1 MDVRGKLMDGF
12 LARYYIGARIVAWIA
27 ICGVV
32 ILSVVPA
39 NDRPTFTEWWLD
51 ERIEHLVEHFSAFAL
66 VAAAFTIG
74 YYRLSLHQLLLLAL
88 FFAAGIE
95 LLQIPLPT
103 RHARVGDFIVD
114 FAALCITIVVIRL
127 MTGPSIEQRA

>member
-1 MDVRGKLMDGF
+1 MDGF
-12 LARYYIGARIVAWIA
+12 LARYYIVARIVAWIA

-32 ILSVVPA
+32 ILTVVPA

-88 FFAAGIE
+88 LFSAGLE

-103 RHARVGDFIVD
+103 RHARVSDFIVD
-114 FAALCITIVVIRL
+114 FAALCVTIVIVRL
-127 MTGPSIEQRA
+127 TTGTGAEQRA

>member
-1 MDVRGKLMDGF
+1 MDGF
-12 LARYYIGARIVAWIA
+12 LARYYIVARVVAWIA

-32 ILSVVPA
+32 ILTVVPA

-88 FFAAGIE
+88 FFSAGLE

-103 RHARVGDFIVD
+103 RHARVSDFVVD
-114 FAALCITIVVIRL
+114 LAALCITVVVVRL
-127 MTGPSIEQRA
+127 ITGTGVEQRA

>member
-1 MDVRGKLMDGF
+1 MDEF
-12 LARYYIGARIVAWIA
+12 LARYYIVARIVAWIA

-32 ILSVVPA
+32 ILTVVPA
-39 NDRPTFTEWWLD
+39 NDRPNFAEWWLD

-74 YYRLSLHQLLLLAL
+74 YYRLPLHQLLLLAL
-88 FFAAGIE
+88 FFSAGLE

-103 RHARVGDFIVD
+103 RHARVSDFVVD
-114 FAALCITIVVIRL
+114 FAALCITIVVVRL
-127 MTGPSIEQRA
+127 TTKTSVEQRA